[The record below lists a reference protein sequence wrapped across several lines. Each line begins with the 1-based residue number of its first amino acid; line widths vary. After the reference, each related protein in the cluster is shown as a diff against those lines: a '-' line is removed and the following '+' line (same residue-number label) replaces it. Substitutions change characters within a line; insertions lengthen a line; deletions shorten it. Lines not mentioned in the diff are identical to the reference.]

1 MKAYS
6 SPTTLKK
13 IMLQDNETIFNKI
26 NRAHAFTHDDLDL
39 AFHEEKR
46 ALLPFGTVGSGQTT
60 VSQPL
65 LWKNFSKFV
74 GSPSMA
80 KTLRD
85 GLSKAKPG
93 SAK

>member
-1 MKAYS
+1 M
-6 SPTTLKK
+6 LK
-13 IMLQDNETIFNKI
+13 
-26 NRAHAFTHDDLDL
+26 
-39 AFHEEKR
+39 KR

-93 SAK
+93 STK